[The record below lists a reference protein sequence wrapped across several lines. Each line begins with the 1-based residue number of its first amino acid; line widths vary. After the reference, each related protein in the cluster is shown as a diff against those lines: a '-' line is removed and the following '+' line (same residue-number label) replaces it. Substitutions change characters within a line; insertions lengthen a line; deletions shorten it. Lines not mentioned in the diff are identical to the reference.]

1 MIEFARADQIAVATL
16 AQPARGN
23 ALSESMVE
31 DLIARISEC
40 IADGSTHTLVL
51 NSTGSHFC
59 TGFDLGT
66 QPPPPQVAPESQA
79 EGTRSLAATDGP
91 LLWRFARIEHL
102 LSLLWNAPLR
112 TVAIAQGRT
121 WGAGADLFAACDLR
135 YATAQTEWRFPGAG
149 FGLVLGTR
157 RLASLVGQG
166 RAMDWV
172 AHGRRIDATNAM
184 SAGFATGLLEDPIQW
199 REHLPLLAVDRSTY
213 AQLKAATRPDF
224 SQADLAALVGSA
236 ALPGLADR
244 LEKYKNSSKPRK

>member
-1 MIEFARADQIAVATL
+1 MIEFARTGHIAVATL

-31 DLIARISEC
+31 TLIARISEC
-40 IADGSTHTLVL
+40 IDDMAVHTLVL
-51 NSTGSHFC
+51 NATGSHFC
-59 TGFDLGT
+59 TGFDLGA
-66 QPPPPQVAPESQA
+66 QPPSAPENQDDGA
-79 EGTRSLAATDGP
+79 ISLAATDGP

-112 TVAIAQGRT
+112 TVAVAQGRT

-135 YATAQTEWRFPGAG
+135 YATLQTEWRFPGAG

-157 RLASLVGQG
+157 RLATLVGQG

-172 AHGRRIDATNAM
+172 AHGRRINPDDAIA
-184 SAGFATGLLEDPIQW
+184 AEFATTLLESPDQW
-199 REHLPLLAVDRSTY
+199 QEHLPALAVDRATY
-213 AQLKAATRPDF
+213 AQLKAATRPDH
-224 SQADLAALVGSA
+224 SQGDLAALVRSG

-244 LEKYKNSSKPRK
+244 LEKYRSNSKPRK

>member
-1 MIEFARADQIAVATL
+1 MIEFSNVDQVAVATL
-16 AQPARGN
+16 ANPARGN

-31 DLIARISEC
+31 NLIAWITEC
-40 IADGSTHTLVL
+40 VADQSVHTLVL
-51 NSTGSHFC
+51 TSTGSHFC
-59 TGFDLGT
+59 TGFDLGA
-66 QPPPPQVAPESQA
+66 QPAKA
-79 EGTRSLAATDGP
+79 GDEGIVSRAATDGP

-112 TVAIAQGRT
+112 TVAVAQGRT

-135 YATAQTEWRFPGAG
+135 YASPQTEWRFPGAG

-157 RLASLVGQG
+157 RLATLVGQP

-172 AHGRRIDATNAM
+172 AHGRRIDAENAV
-184 SAGFATGLLEDPIQW
+184 SAGLATALLGESDRW
-199 REHLPLLAVDRSTY
+199 RDELPTLAVDRSTY
-213 AQLKAATRPDF
+213 AQLKAATRPDQ
-224 SQADLAALVGSA
+224 SPTDLTALVRSA